1 MRRILL
7 GLFILLHGFAHAN
20 IGVWAFNA
28 GPTWLVTALWGVA
41 MLGYIAAAFGILRV
55 PLLREWWKQLIS
67 AATCA
72 SIILLLTLGH
82 GLPLVGIVFDIVV
95 LVLALVMEQ
104 RIIDADITV
113 ADAVGAEGLNHPW
126 LHRAAWA
133 MSILVMVYAV
143 AVVAFRPV
151 YVRWG
156 STPSERVGRLPGDEL
171 APPDARYRVDHA
183 ITINAPASAVWP
195 WLVQLGQDR
204 GGFYSYDWL
213 ERLVGDRIENADR
226 IHPEWQHIERG
237 DLVRATQPDYL
248 GGRFGDLGWRVRE
261 VVPGRA
267 LILENWGA
275 FVVEPIDTNN
285 SRLIVRTRG
294 PGTPSL
300 AGVMVGPLNVFVFEP
315 AHFIMQ
321 RGMLRGIRDRAERA
335 GTVRG

>member
-1 MRRILL
+1 
-7 GLFILLHGFAHAN
+7 
-20 IGVWAFNA
+20 VWAFDA
-28 GPTWLVTALWGVA
+28 GPTWLVTALWAVA
-41 MLGYIAAAFGILRV
+41 MLGYVAAAFGILRV
-55 PLLREWWKQLIS
+55 PVLRSWWKQLIS
-67 AATCA
+67 AATFA
-72 SIILLLTLGH
+72 SATLLWTVGH
-82 GLPLVGIVFDIVV
+82 GLAYVGIAFDV
-95 LVLALVMEQ
+95 LVFVVALGVEQ

-113 ADAVGAEGLNHPW
+113 ADAVGAEGLNHSR
-126 LHRAAWA
+126 LHRIAWA

-143 AVVAFRPV
+143 AVVAFRPI
-151 YVRWG
+151 YARWG
-156 STPSERVGRLPGDEL
+156 STPSERLGPLPGDEL
-171 APPDARYRVDHA
+171 APADARYRVDHA

-226 IHPEWQHIERG
+226 IHPEWQRIERG

-248 GGRFGDLGWRVRE
+248 GGRFGDLGWRVRD

-275 FVVEPIDTNN
+275 FVVEPIDTNR

-300 AGVMVGPLNVFVFEP
+300 AGVIFGPLNVFVFEP

-321 RGMLRGIRDRAERA
+321 RGMLRGIRDRAERV
-335 GTVRG
+335 GTVPG